1 VALVASGLAGCD
13 VGDAQYQ
20 ATDTPPV
27 HVAHALGTLAIKAD
41 GTPEDPLEIAA
52 DGTTK
57 VVPSTSLRLRFD
69 RFLLPSSISRQAACL
84 RADTGDVADAT
95 KCTGGVFLQP
105 TYDPVRREVVLRQRP
120 GDRLALGTL
129 YKLTLYQPQIEGDC
143 ATDLTACGVL
153 AFDRAALEKPFT
165 ITFRTVDVDPGNAK
179 DEAAPDVVFCGDKG
193 AAVAL
198 AATCAYATCHGP
210 SSGDSCVPTASNKYS
225 GCAEGLS
232 FYNLQFGNF
241 TDTQQTAINRVAH
254 QTMMGESASTPE
266 KTPARFGRAMPLID
280 AFNPGVTGS
289 PGNSYVMYKILT
301 GMSIDAAPDDIKPS
315 ADEVQRL
322 LDSVVVGMPMPPPDL
337 ATGPLDAEQLTNV
350 SNWIAHGAPFSNCN

>member
-1 VALVASGLAGCD
+1 MGCD

-27 HVAHALGTLAIKAD
+27 QVAHVLGTLAIKAD
-41 GTPEDPLEIAA
+41 GTPEDPQEIAA

-57 VVPSTSLRLRFD
+57 VVPSTSLRIRFD
-69 RFLLPSSISRQAACL
+69 RFLLPASISRQAACL
-84 RADTGDVADAT
+84 RADTADVADFS
-95 KCTGGVFLQP
+95 KCTGGVFMQP
-105 TYDPVRREVVLRQRP
+105 SYDPVRREIVLRQEP
-120 GDRLALGTL
+120 GARLALGTL
-129 YKLTLYQPQIEGDC
+129 YKLTLYKQQTQGNCPADGPE
-143 ATDLTACGVL
+143 ACGVL
-153 AFDRAALEKPFT
+153 AFDQAPLKDAFT
-165 ITFRTVDVDPGNAK
+165 ISFRTVDVDPGSAK

-198 AATCAYATCHGP
+198 GATCAYATCHGP
-210 SSGDSCVPTASNKYS
+210 SSGDSCIPTAANKYS

-241 TDTQQTAINRVAH
+241 ADTQQTAINRVAH

-280 AFNPGVTGS
+280 AFDPEKAGS

-322 LDSVVVGMPMPPPDL
+322 LDSLVVGMPMPPPDL

-350 SNWIAHGAPFSNCN
+350 SNWIAHGAPFSTCN